1 MDSNTLYNFSSNWGG
16 LQLTGQIFAWKICRS
31 KTEASLADAQH
42 AKDGDA
48 GGDHSL
54 KFLSVGGAMLVWP

>member
-1 MDSNTLYNFSSNWGG
+1 MED
-16 LQLTGQIFAWKICRS
+16 LQVKDF
-31 KTEASLADAQH
+31 EASLADAQH